1 MNFNVADCMITST
14 HFVLVSYTV
23 RIFRNVL
30 LIQFYADRTIAYHIS
45 NRGFLSII
53 LVLSSVTIYKNVSID
68 IFKCCYY
75 IYSHEIV

>member
-1 MNFNVADCMITST
+1 MNFSVADCMITST

-45 NRGFLSII
+45 NRGFLSIN